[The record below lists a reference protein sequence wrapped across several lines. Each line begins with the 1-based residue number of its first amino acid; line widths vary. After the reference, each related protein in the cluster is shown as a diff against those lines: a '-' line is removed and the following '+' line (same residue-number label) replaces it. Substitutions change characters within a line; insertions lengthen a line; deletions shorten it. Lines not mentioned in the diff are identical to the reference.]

1 MQKWIRI
8 GAMILSI
15 IASVLLSTLPGASEA
30 AQWASYIAT
39 FITALWNAW
48 KNNDFT
54 VAAQVGTEVMNAIK
68 DGKIT
73 VEEVKKILT
82 TTDQD
87 DQKAASGHNQET

>member
-8 GAMILSI
+8 GAMVLSI
-15 IASVLLSTLPGASEA
+15 VASVTLSVVPEASAA

-39 FITALWNAW
+39 FITAMWNAW

-82 TTDQD
+82 VT
-87 DQKAASGHNQET
+87 KET